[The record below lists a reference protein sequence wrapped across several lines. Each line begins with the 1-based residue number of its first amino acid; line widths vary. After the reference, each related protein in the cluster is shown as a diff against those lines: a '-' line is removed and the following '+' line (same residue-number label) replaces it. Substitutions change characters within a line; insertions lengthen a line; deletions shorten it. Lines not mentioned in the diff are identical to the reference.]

1 MKNNRTTAD
10 IKISVDDTEVEEA
23 IKKVERL
30 RAITDDFAETVE
42 VLEEMGRKMRL
53 LGAALTDDIGE

>member
-1 MKNNRTTAD
+1 MKKRNTAD

-53 LGAALTDDIGE
+53 LGAALTENIVE

>member
-1 MKNNRTTAD
+1 MKKRNTAD

-53 LGAALTDDIGE
+53 LGAALTENIGE